1 MRYLCVVPVLLLAA
15 CGGQTE
21 NKAKAGAAT
30 LEPGQ
35 YEVTSVVTQ
44 FSQADEGKAKIDT
57 PQGTRTTR
65 SVCVPP
71 GEGLP
76 PQLFADEGMNCE
88 DASAS
93 YARSGVINVGL
104 RCTHPDL
111 QGGIGYSVNGSFDA
125 QSFKA
130 DKQLTT
136 SLTTDGDV
144 VVTSQVEGRRT
155 GECSAAPAA
164 DAGNAAGAA
173 ANQQ

>member
-1 MRYLCVVPVLLLAA
+1 MRYWCLVPVLLLAA
-15 CGGQTE
+15 CGGQGE
-21 NKAKAGAAT
+21 NKAKAKADS

-35 YEVTSVVTQ
+35 YEVTSLVTQ
-44 FSQADEGKAKIDT
+44 FRQADEGTAKIDM
-57 PQGTRTTR
+57 PQGTSTTR
-65 SVCVPP
+65 SVCVPQ

-76 PQLFADEGMNCE
+76 PELFADEGLNCE

-104 RCTHPDL
+104 RCTRPDL
-111 QGGIGYSVNGSFDA
+111 DGNIGYSVNGSFDA

-130 DKQLTT
+130 DRQMTT

-155 GECSAAPAA
+155 GECSAAPAPA
-164 DAGNAAGAA
+164 AGNAGAT
-173 ANQQ
+173 ANTQQ